1 MTRPTDRAQEMLE
14 QSGIPEE
21 GSEQLIECL
30 AALERSVPDTAPEPG
45 PELAALM
52 ARTSKAV
59 VVAPFAR
66 RRRRVLIAGA
76 VAFGTV
82 AAGGIAAAANEL
94 PSGAQDVVAEF
105 SERFLPFDLPRP
117 DVRPDRGDDG
127 SPEQPIVPVDATPG
141 LQTPGGEDPSIT
153 PTEGPTSGASPSTA
167 PSSAPSPSSSAL
179 PSPGAVDPTQGTEL
193 PPAPEETAAPD
204 EQVTE
209 EPVDGD
215 PQAAPE
221 GDATSAPTSGDSTE
235 TGTDPGT
242 DSGTDSGATEPEP
255 SPSPSGGSGPLNSRR
270 TEGMDHRPDG
280 KEKSPRS
287 SQTSDVWGAG

>member
-1 MTRPTDRAQEMLE
+1 MTRPTDRAREMLE

-21 GSEQLIECL
+21 GSDQLIECL
-30 AALERSVPDTAPEPG
+30 TALERSVPDTAPEPG

-52 ARTSKAV
+52 ARTSRAV

-66 RRRRVLIAGA
+66 RRRRLLIAGA

-117 DVRPDRGDDG
+117 EVRRPDRGDDG

-153 PTEGPTSGASPSTA
+153 PTEGPTSGASPSKT
-167 PSSAPSPSSSAL
+167 PSSSPSSSVL
-179 PSPGAVDPTQGTEL
+179 PSPGAVDPTDGTEL

-221 GDATSAPTSGDSTE
+221 GDATSAPTSGDSTGTDTG
-235 TGTDPGT
+235 TGTDA
-242 DSGTDSGATEPEP
+242 GTDSGATQPEP
-255 SPSPSGGSGPLNSRR
+255 SPSPSGGPGPMNSRR

-280 KEKSPRS
+280 KEKTPRG

>member
-1 MTRPTDRAQEMLE
+1 MTRPTERAQEMLE

-66 RRRRVLIAGA
+66 RRRRLLIAGA

-117 DVRPDRGDDG
+117 DPRRPDRGDDD
-127 SPEQPIVPVDATPG
+127 SPEQEPIVPVDATPG
-141 LQTPGGEDPSIT
+141 LQTPGSEDPSIA
-153 PTEGPTSGASPSTA
+153 PTERPTSAASPSTA

-179 PSPGAVDPTQGTEL
+179 PSPGAVDPTDGTEL

-204 EQVTE
+204 DPVTE

-221 GDATSAPTSGDSTE
+221 GDESSAPTSGDSTD
-235 TGTDPGT
+235 TGADPGTDPGT
-242 DSGTDSGATEPEP
+242 TEPEP
-255 SPSPSGGSGPLNSRR
+255 SPSPGSGSGPLNSRR

-280 KEKSPRS
+280 KEKKPRS
-287 SQTSDVWGAG
+287 SQSSDVWGAG

>member
-1 MTRPTDRAQEMLE
+1 MTRPPDRAQEMLE

-52 ARTSKAV
+52 ARATKTA

-66 RRRRVLIAGA
+66 RRRRLLIAGA

-94 PSGAQDVVAEF
+94 PSGAQDVVADF

-117 DVRPDRGDDG
+117 DLRRPDRGDDD
-127 SPEQPIVPVDATPG
+127 SPDQEPVVPVNETPG
-141 LQTPGGEDPSIT
+141 LQTPGSEDPSIT
-153 PTEGPTSGASPSTA
+153 PTDRPTSAASPSTA
-167 PSSAPSPSSSAL
+167 PSSAPSSSAL
-179 PSPGAVDPTQGTEL
+179 PSPGAVDPTAGTEL
-193 PPAPEETAAPD
+193 PPAPEGTAAPD

-209 EPVDGD
+209 EPTEGD

-221 GDATSAPTSGDSTE
+221 GDASSAPTSGDSTD

-242 DSGTDSGATEPEP
+242 DSGTTEPEP
-255 SPSPSGGSGPLNSRR
+255 SPSPGSGSGPLNSRR

-280 KEKSPRS
+280 KQKNPRS
-287 SQTSDVWGAG
+287 NQTSDVWGSG